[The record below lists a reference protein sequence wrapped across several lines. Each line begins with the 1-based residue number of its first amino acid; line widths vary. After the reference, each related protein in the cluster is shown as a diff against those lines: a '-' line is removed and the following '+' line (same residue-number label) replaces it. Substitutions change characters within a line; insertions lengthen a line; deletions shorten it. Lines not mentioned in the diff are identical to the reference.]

1 MQLLTLDNESYLLD
15 RVPDQVEEDM
25 RFAVLDNSD
34 PTNPDFFFIP
44 LIYLESFSA
53 PSAVLQIGDNK
64 IQMPLDWHILLGD
77 PIWESALSF
86 VDFLDSVDNIKFS
99 FWGGTEFLNL
109 GNHSRS
115 NSILAAIKSAW
126 CKMSGNEVRGFC
138 SGMYEKRYFL
148 LASSYKP
155 SCV

>member
-1 MQLLTLDNESYLLD
+1 MLLLTLDNESYLLD

-77 PIWESALSF
+77 PECGDLEIVPLTSLNDRLFMHSVSMQSQTLS
-86 VDFLDSVDNIKFS
+86 LPIK
-99 FWGGTEFLNL
+99 
-109 GNHSRS
+109 
-115 NSILAAIKSAW
+115 K
-126 CKMSGNEVRGFC
+126 
-138 SGMYEKRYFL
+138 Y
-148 LASSYKP
+148 ASSTYTMKWIG
-155 SCV
+155 SFQE